1 MTKLYVLDGC
11 ECHDNRVYATRALA
25 EKAAEAENL
34 TLMYSGSWNR
44 VSVKEVELITN
55 EEDL

>member
-11 ECHDNRVYATRALA
+11 ECHDNHVYATRALA
-25 EKAAEAENL
+25 EKAAETENL
-34 TLMYSGSWNR
+34 ALMYSGSWNR
-44 VSVKEVELITN
+44 VSVKEMELITN